1 MSYKDTISYGSIRL
15 CAWTSAFHPIHHTT
29 QRSVFRFQTKES
41 LEKLNASKTEF
52 PIGTKLKREK
62 MLNNIACLILGQD
75 TNPSARKGT

>member
-1 MSYKDTISYGSIRL
+1 MLGPVLFTLY
-15 CAWTSAFHPIHHTT
+15 TT
-29 QRSVFRFQTKES
+29 PLSSPFSVSKAKES

-62 MLNNIACLILGQD
+62 MLNNIPCLIPGQD